1 MKVIIFI
8 LSIILFQVR
17 NVFEEQKDERYEKII
32 KEKISEKY
40 YNEVID
46 NLVSIIDEIYVYNDF
61 LKAPKQAEGYED
73 YIPKID
79 LIQGLK
85 NINTKDASFFDFY
98 RDIKNVLNEARDA
111 HFSLNFKDNSPLR
124 ELGFSNYTFCIPFKY
139 IINEEYDEEI

>member
-32 KEKISEKY
+32 KEKIFEEY
-40 YNEVID
+40 YNEVIE

-61 LKAPKQAEGYED
+61 LKAPKQPEGYEN

-85 NINTKDASFFDFY
+85 NINTKDASFFD
-98 RDIKNVLNEARDA
+98 L
-111 HFSLNFKDNSPLR
+111 
-124 ELGFSNYTFCIPFKY
+124 
-139 IINEEYDEEI
+139 